1 MERLLKERK
10 NRNFKEIEDSSFI
23 FQNELDKASIQHGVT
38 YGDFKDLPGRTA
50 YDKVLRVKHLILLKI
65 QNMMDIKKVWLQWF
79 KIF

>member
-50 YDKVLRVKHLILLKI
+50 YDKVLRDKAF
-65 QNMMDIKKVWLQWF
+65 DITKNPKYDGYQKGLASMV
-79 KIF
+79 